1 SHELR
6 TPLNSMLLLSKSLAD
21 NKKNNLTEDQVED
34 AEVINR
40 GGKDLLKIIND
51 IMDLSKV
58 EAGMLS
64 VTIEDVKIKKIV
76 STLHRYFNP
85 IAKSRNLTFII
96 EQNENIPKSIKTDGK
111 RLEQILKNFLSN
123 AMKFT
128 KEGSV
133 RLKIMKPEPGSKYKQ
148 SHLSVDTAIAFAVI
162 DTGIGIPGNKQDA
175 IFEVFQQQDGSINRK
190 YGGTGLGLSISR
202 ELAGLLEGEIQLES
216 SQGHGSTFTL
226 YLPKEYKQEDTD
238 QITSKLPN
246 SSPGEHETLIN
257 LPEPVEI
264 TSPDISK
271 PQFIEDDR
279 KGMARE
285 DNSFL
290 IIEDDESFAKILRD
304 HVRDFG
310 YSCLVSDKGR
320 TGLYLAR
327 EYQPNGIILDIGL
340 PDING
345 LQVLEQ
351 LKYSLK
357 TRHIPV
363 HIISSQDRDQ

>member
-1 SHELR
+1 
-6 TPLNSMLLLSKSLAD
+6 M
-21 NKKNNLTEDQVED
+21 
-34 AEVINR
+34 
-40 GGKDLLKIIND
+40 
-51 IMDLSKV
+51 
-58 EAGMLS
+58 
-64 VTIEDVKIKKIV
+64 
-76 STLHRYFNP
+76 
-85 IAKSRNLTFII
+85 
-96 EQNENIPKSIKTDGK
+96 
-111 RLEQILKNFLSN
+111 
-123 AMKFT
+123 
-128 KEGSV
+128 
-133 RLKIMKPEPGSKYKQ
+133 KIMKPEPGSKYKQ
-148 SHLSVDTAIAFAVI
+148 SHLSCDTAIAFAVI

-290 IIEDDESFAKILRD
+290 IIEDDKSFAKILRD

-310 YSCLVSDKGR
+310 YSSLVTDKGR
-320 TGLYLAR
+320 TGLYL
-327 EYQPNGIILDIGL
+327 PGS
-340 PDING
+340 IN
-345 LQVLEQ
+345 LME
-351 LKYSLK
+351 
-357 TRHIPV
+357 
-363 HIISSQDRDQ
+363 